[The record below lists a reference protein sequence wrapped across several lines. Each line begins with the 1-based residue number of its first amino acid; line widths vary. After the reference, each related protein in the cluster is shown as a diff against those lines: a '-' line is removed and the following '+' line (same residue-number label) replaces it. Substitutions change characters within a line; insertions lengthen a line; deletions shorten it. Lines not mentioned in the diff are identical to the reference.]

1 MTFVFYQQHGF
12 LNKNLKQLK
21 TIHKDSNNLNNLNFG
36 RKMYFFSQN
45 PFFIYLYFNEKISD
59 FFIRSLVFHIKTYY
73 DL

>member
-45 PFFIYLYFNEKISD
+45 PFFYL
-59 FFIRSLVFHIKTYY
+59 FIF
-73 DL
+73 

>member
-45 PFFIYLYFNEKISD
+45 PFFLFIYILMKKYQIFLSEAW
-59 FFIRSLVFHIKTYY
+59 FFI
-73 DL
+73 